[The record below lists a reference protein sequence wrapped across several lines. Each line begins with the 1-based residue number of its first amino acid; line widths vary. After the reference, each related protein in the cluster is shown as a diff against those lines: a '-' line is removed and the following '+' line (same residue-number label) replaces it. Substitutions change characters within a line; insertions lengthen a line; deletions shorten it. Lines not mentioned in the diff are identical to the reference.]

1 MPYVLHS
8 FSMQQP
14 TFAGAYRPRRS
25 SYRVSSSPH
34 HHRYLSLDGS
44 ASSPQSACSAPP
56 APPILRSRSSSPAP
70 SAVRALKPSLK
81 SYNTSPI
88 LPSDESSH
96 LRTHSNPEPHRKSV
110 QFNETALESVR
121 LYRPTGRPARLLI
134 SSAAASDTETET
146 ESDGSLLHPAVAPW
160 APLEMDYARSTP
172 VGRTILPHGSNV
184 LLESLSLP
192 HATGPT
198 VAPALRGMVLVR
210 NISFEKE
217 LTIRFTLDGWETIS
231 EVRGTYAGHAA
242 PEEFQQ
248 DVGGESW
255 DRFRFSISLPDSPDR
270 TLQLAVRFTAPGK
283 GEWWDSNGGTNY
295 TVALRRARAL
305 AAPIIGS
312 SVSLPGPLPKRKVG
326 SAAQRRASL
335 TGTPL
340 QVVQEQALATGV
352 FVTSSGSASSRV
364 ARANRPWAWTR

>member
-1 MPYVLHS
+1 
-8 FSMQQP
+8 MQQP

-25 SYRVSSSPH
+25 NHRVNGTPH
-34 HHRYLSLDGS
+34 HHRYLSLDVS
-44 ASSPQSACSAPP
+44 ASSSHSSGPVPP
-56 APPILRSRSSSPAP
+56 SLPLRSRSSSPAP
-70 SAVRALKPSLK
+70 STVRTLKPSLK
-81 SYNTSPI
+81 SYNTSPV
-88 LPSDESSH
+88 LPSDDFSH
-96 LRTHSNPEPHRKSV
+96 VRTRSTPEPLRKSV
-110 QFNETALESVR
+110 QFNESALESVR

-146 ESDGSLLHPAVAPW
+146 ESDGSLLQPPIASW
-160 APLEMDYARSTP
+160 TPLEMDYARSTP
-172 VGRTILPHGSNV
+172 VGRTILPQGSNV

-198 VAPALRGMVLVR
+198 VAPILRGMVLVR
-210 NISFEKE
+210 NVSFEKE
-217 LTIRFTLDGWETIS
+217 VSVRFTLDGWETIS

-242 PEEFQQ
+242 PEEFHL

-270 TLQLAVRFTAPGK
+270 TLQLAVRFIASGR

-305 AAPIIGS
+305 AAPLIGS

-326 SAAQRRASL
+326 ATAQRRASVS
-335 TGTPL
+335 GTPL
-340 QVVQEQALATGV
+340 QAVQEQAHASGV
-352 FVTSSGSASSRV
+352 FVTPSGSASSRV
-364 ARANRPWAWTR
+364 IVRANRSWAWAR